1 MNIRHLTLL
10 HSNDLHGDFLED
22 TSSGIR
28 TGGLA
33 RLSGYVN
40 QVRAQ
45 EEAVIYAIAGDM
57 FRGSIIDSE
66 YLGLSTIE
74 LVNLLEPDVTCIG
87 NHEVDYGIA
96 HLLFL
101 EKCAKFP
108 IINANLFVT
117 LNNTRLF
124 MPFLNVNING
134 MRVMFIGILTEEV
147 LNATKTQG
155 LVGTLVNIEDAVNE
169 IGKICDAYRDVDIDF
184 TVLLTHIGF
193 ENDKKLA
200 AGLDPDW
207 GVDLIIG
214 GHSHTY
220 LPEPYEVAGIPIVQ
234 AAVGTDQIGRFDIF
248 VDTDNNCI
256 DAYTWQCIPIT
267 EENCPRDE
275 AMEELITK
283 YVDYTNDKYARV
295 LTRFLRPYTHPDRWM
310 ETELGDVL
318 ADCFREQLGVDLMML
333 GSSSIQLPE
342 LGPIVTLGDFKTV
355 FPFGGPLY
363 RVMLT
368 GRQLRHAVRFM
379 LRDEA
384 FVNDDSAASKT
395 TWFQFSRG
403 FYCEYDR
410 PTHTIVSLKMN
421 GKEVSDDDL
430 FSVVLQNYYYL
441 NMKALDLSREEVEK
455 NRKGIKVA
463 TDAPNVLEEYLVAH
477 PLIEYDG
484 TPRLV
489 IHMG

>member
-1 MNIRHLTLL
+1 
-10 HSNDLHGDFLED
+10 
-22 TSSGIR
+22 
-28 TGGLA
+28 
-33 RLSGYVN
+33 
-40 QVRAQ
+40 
-45 EEAVIYAIAGDM
+45 
-57 FRGSIIDSE
+57 
-66 YLGLSTIE
+66 
-74 LVNLLEPDVTCIG
+74 
-87 NHEVDYGIA
+87 
-96 HLLFL
+96 
-101 EKCAKFP
+101 
-108 IINANLFVT
+108 
-117 LNNTRLF
+117 
-124 MPFLNVNING
+124 
-134 MRVMFIGILTEEV
+134 
-147 LNATKTQG
+147 
-155 LVGTLVNIEDAVNE
+155 
-169 IGKICDAYRDVDIDF
+169 
-184 TVLLTHIGF
+184 
-193 ENDKKLA
+193 
-200 AGLDPDW
+200 
-207 GVDLIIG
+207 
-214 GHSHTY
+214 
-220 LPEPYEVAGIPIVQ
+220 
-234 AAVGTDQIGRFDIF
+234 
-248 VDTDNNCI
+248 
-256 DAYTWQCIPIT
+256 
-267 EENCPRDE
+267 
-275 AMEELITK
+275 
-283 YVDYTNDKYARV
+283 
-295 LTRFLRPYTHPDRWM
+295 M